1 MNTSKIS
8 AFEDIK
14 QQFGYCGIWCGSCV
28 AGNGTLQELTR
39 RYKEVTE
46 AYDLKDWCPKD
57 FDYGEF
63 SKGLESIRNM
73 PLCPGC
79 LKGGGNP
86 ECVMRPCARK
96 KQLDDCSDCP
106 DPGACEHRP
115 ALDKMRTAA
124 LEAGLL
130 VKTQKG
136 ETGALIREWTAKLK
150 TTWPSLILFVDKD

>member
-1 MNTSKIS
+1 MSASNQH
-8 AFEDIK
+8 AFEDVKDQI
-14 QQFGYCGIWCGSCV
+14 GYCGIWCGSCV

-46 AYDLKDWCPKD
+46 AYGLKDWAPKD

-63 SKGLESIRNM
+63 VKGLESIKDM

-86 ECVMRPCARK
+86 DCAMRTCARE
-96 KQLDDCSDCP
+96 KQIDDCSDCP
-106 DPGACEHRP
+106 APESCAHKE
-115 ALDKMRTAA
+115 ALDEMRSAA

-130 VKTQKG
+130 VKTKKADP
-136 ETGALIREWTAKLK
+136 EILIKAWTTKQK
-150 TTWPSLILFVDKD
+150 TTWPSLILFMDED